1 MLQDNGED
9 EVEGLDEVE
18 EVDGE
23 EGEEGAEDEDAT
35 QKAEDSKKRKSEETD
50 KKDNAA
56 GGDWELPS
64 IFRILR
70 GSGMR
75 VSPGFQVEVYV
86 MHFPCC
92 LVQRGGGS
100 HRRKKFLGA
109 FPHPHPAG
117 LVEALLDTLSQATGG
132 DNFVDE
138 IKELRYLYAKSAFIL
153 SPVWGFLSP
162 HL

>member
-18 EVDGE
+18 VD
-23 EGEEGAEDEDAT
+23 GEEGAEDEDAM
-35 QKAEDSKKRKSEETD
+35 SKSEANH

-86 MHFPCC
+86 SHFPCC

-153 SPVWGFLSP
+153 SSVWGFLSP